1 MHSDGVAAG
10 HSPPE
15 ETDDAVGWTAAAGC
29 VAPTR
34 GNVPLHANR
43 KVGTIKVVVA
53 AALMEEG
60 VPRWMPLLEQG
71 VPVRGSVPALG
82 GHSKKMPRCLPR
94 QAVVVVVVVAIAE

>member
-1 MHSDGVAAG
+1 MHSDGVAVG
-10 HSPPE
+10 HSLLE

-34 GNVPLHANR
+34 GNARLHADR
-43 KVGTIKVVVA
+43 TVGTIKVVVVA
-53 AALMEEG
+53 ELMAEG

-82 GHSKKMPRCLPR
+82 GGP
-94 QAVVVVVVVAIAE
+94 